1 MDSAI
6 ITILLISGC
15 IVFIGYIELLILI
28 NLHKESSKN
37 EKEMKSDDKIKQAN
51 PEIIKILLEE
61 EYFKKVNNLID
72 SLITGAS
79 ENYVVF
85 ALPANPNHYL
95 TEKETEK
102 MSKYIFGMVKKN
114 LTENVLSVISTVY
127 KLDTEKDIDDLI
139 HLRIKLHIINFLLS
153 KYLLGII

>member
-1 MDSAI
+1 
-6 ITILLISGC
+6 
-15 IVFIGYIELLILI
+15 
-28 NLHKESSKN
+28 
-37 EKEMKSDDKIKQAN
+37 
-51 PEIIKILLEE
+51 
-61 EYFKKVNNLID
+61 
-72 SLITGAS
+72 LITGAS
-79 ENYVVF
+79 ENYIVF

-114 LTENVLSVISTVY
+114 LTEDVLSVISTVY

-153 KYLLGII
+153 YNSMPKEDIPNLQ